1 MPVEQVPGG
10 YVVTPRTETTWYQN
24 MLTENQLKVIR
35 QQQVVE
41 EKALAFKQKQW
52 NEVLSMFKD
61 AFGSITGN
69 TGVTVPSEFSQV
81 ADLYQPGG
89 QFGAGAK
96 AEVAKSANQSL
107 AAGQI
112 GLAQTGMS
120 SGTNVAGLAARIGSD
135 VGLANA
141 KVEDE
146 RVNLLSNALSQMGQ
160 ANLTAQQLKTQ
171 RDQLIMNTLGSLG

>member
-1 MPVEQVPGG
+1 MSTLDVLASRIP
-10 YVVTPRTETTWYQN
+10 TENQPWYQN
-24 MLTENQLKVIR
+24 MLTENQLKVIK

-41 EKALAFKQKQW
+41 QQQLAFKQKQW

-69 TGVTVPSEFSQV
+69 TGVTVPSEFAQV
-81 ADLYQPGG
+81 ANLFQPGG
-89 QFGAGAK
+89 QYGAGAK
-96 AEVAKSANQSL
+96 AEVAKSANQAL
-107 AAGQI
+107 ATGQI

-120 SGTNVAGLAARIGSD
+120 SGTNAAGLAARIGSD

-141 KVEDE
+141 KIEDE
-146 RVNLLSNALSQMGQ
+146 RVNLLSNALNQMGQ

-171 RDQLIMNTLGSLG
+171 RDALIMNTLGSIG

>member
-1 MPVEQVPGG
+1 
-10 YVVTPRTETTWYQN
+10 
-24 MLTENQLKVIR
+24 MLTENQLKVIK

-41 EKALAFKQKQW
+41 QQQLAFKQKQW

-69 TGVTVPSEFSQV
+69 TGVTVPSEFAQV
-81 ADLYQPGG
+81 ANLFQPGG
-89 QFGAGAK
+89 QYGAGAK
-96 AEVAKSANQSL
+96 AEVAKSANQAL
-107 AAGQI
+107 ATGQI

-120 SGTNVAGLAARIGSD
+120 SGTNAAGLAARIGSD

-141 KVEDE
+141 KIEDE
-146 RVNLLSNALSQMGQ
+146 RVNLLSNALNQMGQ

-171 RDQLIMNTLGSLG
+171 RDALIMNTLGSIG